1 MNATAATAAVAII
14 RAETVRSQLQRT
26 TGRLGFYTAGIARD
40 VMPYRFFEAKLNAL
54 FRRLSEHPEMAADAF
69 DRVRYYN
76 RMSPGWDAAA
86 ARPIRSIPLK
96 HSYYYYDLKIAAKHF
111 GADRRLRF
119 LFGDVTEVP
128 SEPAIV
134 KSRPIGGDNANSIV
148 MKLDRL
154 RHFYLPTDERRFEDK
169 KPWAVWRGS
178 AINPARARLVKRFAA
193 HPRHDVGFKP
203 FLSVREQLAYRYVI
217 SIEGI
222 DVATN
227 LKWIMASQSL
237 CMMPKPQFETWF
249 MEGRLE
255 PGLHYVELRDD
266 FADLEEKVA
275 YYNSNTEAARTII
288 ANANRHVDQ
297 FRRPD
302 RERLA
307 SLLVL
312 QKYFECTGQIDPE
325 PFSRLLQSDQT

>member
-1 MNATAATAAVAII
+1 
-14 RAETVRSQLQRT
+14 
-26 TGRLGFYTAGIARD
+26 
-40 VMPYRFFEAKLNAL
+40 MPYRFFEAKLKAL
-54 FRRLSEHPEMAADAF
+54 FRNLSEHPEIAADLF

-86 ARPIRSIPLK
+86 APPIRSMPLK
-96 HSYYYYDLKIAAKHF
+96 RTYYYYDLKIAAKHF
-111 GADRRLRF
+111 GPDRRLRHI
-119 LFGDVTEVP
+119 FGDLTKVP

-134 KSRPIGGDNANSIV
+134 KSRPVGGDNANSVV

-154 RHFYLPTDERRFEDK
+154 RHFYLPKDERRFKDK
-169 KPWAVWRGS
+169 QPWAVWRGTPG
-178 AINPARARLVKRFAA
+178 NPARARLVERFAA
-193 HPRHDVGFKP
+193 HPRHDVGFSGSRFLALNKP

-237 CMMPKPQFETWF
+237 CMMPRPRFETWF

-255 PGLHYVELRDD
+255 SGVHYVELRGD

-275 YYNSNTEAARTII
+275 YYDSNLGAAEAII

-297 FRRPD
+297 FRRSD
-302 RERLA
+302 REQLA

-325 PFSRLLQSDQT
+325 PFSRFLHADPT

>member
-1 MNATAATAAVAII
+1 
-14 RAETVRSQLQRT
+14 
-26 TGRLGFYTAGIARD
+26 
-40 VMPYRFFEAKLNAL
+40 MPYGLFEARRRTL
-54 FRRLSEHPEMAADAF
+54 FRRLSEAPETDVDLF

-76 RMSPGWDAAA
+76 RMSPGWDLAA
-86 ARPIRSIPLK
+86 ARTIRAMPLK
-96 HSYYYYDLKIAAKHF
+96 HTYYYFDLKIAAKHF
-111 GADRRLRF
+111 GPDRRLRHI
-119 LFGDVTEVP
+119 FGDVTKVP

-154 RHFYLPTDERRFEDK
+154 RHFYLPKDELVFEDK
-169 KPWAVWRGS
+169 QPWAVWRGS
-178 AINPARARLVKRFAA
+178 AGNPARARLVERFAA
-193 HPRHDVGFKP
+193 HPRHNVGFSGSPFPPHNKA

-227 LKWIMASQSL
+227 LKWIMASRSL
-237 CMMPKPQFETWF
+237 CMMPQPRFETWF
-249 MEGRLE
+249 MEGRLN
-255 PGLHYVELRDD
+255 PGVHYVELRDD

-275 YYNSNTEAARTII
+275 YYNRNPDAAETII

-297 FRRPD
+297 FRPAD
-302 RERLA
+302 RERLV

-325 PFSRLLQSDQT
+325 PFSRLLYADDT